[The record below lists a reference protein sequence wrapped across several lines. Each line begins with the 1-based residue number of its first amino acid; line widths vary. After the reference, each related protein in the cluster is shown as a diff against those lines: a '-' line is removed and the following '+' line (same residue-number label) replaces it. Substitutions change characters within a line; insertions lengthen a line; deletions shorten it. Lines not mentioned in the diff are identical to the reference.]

1 MQSNSLTD
9 DFWVAE
15 IGLMVALVAILLY
28 AVW

>member
-15 IGLMVALVAILLY
+15 IGLMVVLVAILLY